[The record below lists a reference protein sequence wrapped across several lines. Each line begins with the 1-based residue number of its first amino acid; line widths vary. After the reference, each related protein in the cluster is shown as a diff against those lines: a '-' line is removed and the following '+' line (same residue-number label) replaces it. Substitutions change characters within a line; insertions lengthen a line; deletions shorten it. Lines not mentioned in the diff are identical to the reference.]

1 MMIKYTDQFKE
12 DFKQQKQG
20 KYKQDIEQT
29 LFKVIQDLAN
39 HRELTPSYKD
49 NAITDNWVDCRR
61 CNIKTDLILIYREF
75 EETLQL
81 IRLVSYNQ
89 L

>member
-1 MMIKYTDQFKE
+1 MIKYTDQFKS

-20 KYKQDIEQT
+20 KYKKDIEQS

-39 HRELTPSYKD
+39 HRELALIYKD
-49 NAITDNWVDCRR
+49 NALTDNYVDCRR

-81 IRLVSYNQ
+81 IRLVSYNEI
-89 L
+89 

>member
-1 MMIKYTDQFKE
+1 MIKYTDQFKS

-20 KYKQDIEQT
+20 KYKQDIEQS
-29 LFKVIQDLAN
+29 LFKVVENLSK
-39 HRELTPSYKD
+39 HKELGLSYKD
-49 NAITDNWVDCRR
+49 NAISDNWLDCRR

-75 EETLQL
+75 EEILQL